1 MISTTV
7 RALLLACGLL
17 AIGATTVTAQDD
29 PGLGDRLSQVV
40 DGVLIGVR
48 DDVALAAGET
58 TDAIVVIEGDAVIEG
73 DTGGVFAYD
82 ANVSIEGPGASV
94 GRVFTVGGT
103 LTVGAG
109 ATVEE
114 VTYFDTTLDI
124 AEGTVTNPPRDIRAD
139 VSGTVGWIAAGFAVL
154 LLLIWIGFGVFTLV
168 SGLLLVAFGTS
179 QARRA
184 AWLIG
189 NHPFKV
195 LVAGFLAAVLPWILI
210 VLLAITVVGLP
221 LAFGLLLL
229 WGFAFFL
236 GYLVA
241 GLWVGERI
249 LRSSRTKDR
258 PYWAMFLG
266 VLVLLLL
273 SWIPFVTLIA
283 TWFGLGAVTM
293 AAWRVLRGGGRP
305 AQIQGYGQPYGQP
318 YGYVPPPQYA
328 PPPYTPQPPYAPPT
342 EQWPP
347 QDRWPPQPPPAS
359 WPG

>member
-1 MISTTV
+1 MMRTMV
-7 RALLLACGLL
+7 RATLLAVFLL
-17 AIGATTVTAQDD
+17 VTGAAAVLAQGTETDPTFTDVDQAVLVGVRSDVTLPADQAADAVVVVQGNGTIEGTTRALVM
-29 PGLGDRLSQVV
+29 V
-40 DGVLIGVR
+40 DGIVNVESGARVEDLF
-48 DDVALAAGET
+48 AL
-58 TDAIVVIEGDAVIEG
+58 
-73 DTGGVFAYD
+73 
-82 ANVSIEGPGASV
+82 
-94 GRVFTVGGT
+94 GGT
-103 LTVGAG
+103 LTIEAG
-109 ATVEE
+109 AEVEDLA
-114 VTYFDTTLDI
+114 YLDTTLD
-124 AEGTVTNPPRDIRAD
+124 AAAGTVTNERDIRVD
-139 VSGTVGWIAAGFAVL
+139 ISGTLGWIAAALALVLFAL
-154 LLLIWIGFGVFTLV
+154 WIGLGIFTLV

-210 VLLAITVVGLP
+210 VLLSITVVGIP
-221 LAFGLLLL
+221 LAFGLLVL

-241 GLWVGERI
+241 GLWIGERI
-249 LRSSRTKDR
+249 VRSARTKDR
-258 PYWAMFLG
+258 PYAAMFIG
-266 VLVLLLL
+266 VLILLLL

-305 AQIQGYGQPYGQP
+305 AAAPGYGQPYGQP
-318 YGYVPPPQYA
+318 YGYPPPPAYA
-328 PPPYTPQPPYAPPT
+328 PPPYAPQPPYTPPT

-347 QDRWPPQPPPAS
+347 QDRWPPQQPPAS